1 MQILW
6 RLFFSKLTARVARS
20 VHRAS
25 GINYHYRYNNKTL
38 HFFTCF
44 RIFLCFPLISYFSLL
59 NFSFIFIAIHILF
72 FFSHMF
78 HDSKTTRGKPKYRWF
93 DDFFHIF
100 LFVFFFFSILFFF
113 LILFIADRR
122 GATFHRCLY
131 NNIRY
136 LM

>member
-72 FFSHMF
+72 FFARVPRF
-78 HDSKTTRGKPKYRWF
+78 ENDTRETEVQMIRR
-93 DDFFHIF
+93 F
-100 LFVFFFFSILFFF
+100 LPYLFICFLFFSILFFF

>member
-72 FFSHMF
+72 FFRACSTIRKRHEGNRSTD
-78 HDSKTTRGKPKYRWF
+78 DSTISSISFYLF
-93 DDFFHIF
+93 SFFFHFI
-100 LFVFFFFSILFFF
+100 FF
-113 LILFIADRR
+113 LNSFYCWSSRCNVSSLFI
-122 GATFHRCLY
+122 
-131 NNIRY
+131 
-136 LM
+136 

>member
-1 MQILW
+1 MW
-6 RLFFSKLTARVARS
+6 RVPCIAQVELITIIGITIKHCTSSPVSVYFSVFLS
-20 VHRAS
+20 
-25 GINYHYRYNNKTL
+25 
-38 HFFTCF
+38 F
-44 RIFLCFPLISYFSLL
+44 RIFHYF

-72 FFSHMF
+72 FFRACSTIRKRHEGNRSTD
-78 HDSKTTRGKPKYRWF
+78 DSTISSISFY
-93 DDFFHIF
+93 
-100 LFVFFFFSILFFF
+100 LFSFFFSILFFF